1 MAFAD
6 HRCGATETT
15 AAHGFRAFAPAGVAM
30 PDQYDP
36 QSGQLWT
43 TSRLLYPPTG
53 LLGRLAL
60 LK

>member
-1 MAFAD
+1 MAG
-6 HRCGATETT
+6 HR
-15 AAHGFRAFAPAGVAM
+15 HGFRAFAAAGIAM

-43 TSRLLYPPTG
+43 ISRLLHLPTD